1 LVRIEARIVESL
13 FQLGF
18 KLRSQE
24 VLHLFGRLVHV
35 VWSYVHGLV
44 EIKFPKPVET
54 DDAHGV

>member
-1 LVRIEARIVESL
+1 MRIEGRVIEPL

-35 VWSYVHGLV
+35 VWSYVHGFV
-44 EIKFPKPVET
+44 EV
-54 DDAHGV
+54 